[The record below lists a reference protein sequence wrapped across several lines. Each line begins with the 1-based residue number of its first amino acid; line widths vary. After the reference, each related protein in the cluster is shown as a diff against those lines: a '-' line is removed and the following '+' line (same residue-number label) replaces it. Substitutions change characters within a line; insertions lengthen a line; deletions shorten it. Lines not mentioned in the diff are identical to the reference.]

1 MQVKTVRDMET
12 NTSLAGKT
20 VIITGATAGIGR
32 STAVLMA
39 SLGANV
45 VAAGRRVAE
54 GEETARLASVNGRD
68 CRFVQ
73 CDVTDVEQVNSVIRY
88 AVGEFGRL
96 DCAFNNA
103 GLLSDTGKLHETSD
117 SVFAAT
123 LDVNVRGVWNC
134 MKAEL
139 AVMVQQGGGAI
150 VNDSSINGLRASLR
164 RPAYTASKH
173 AVIGLTRSVAL
184 DYARQGIRANAICP
198 GPIDTAMMEQIDK
211 ADTEARHRI
220 ERAVPMGRYGTPEE
234 VAELVAWLCSDAASY
249 VTGQAFSVDG
259 GLTAI

>member
-1 MQVKTVRDMET
+1 MKAVRHMET
-12 NTSLAGKT
+12 STSLKGKT
-20 VIITGATAGIGR
+20 AIIMGATAGIGR
-32 STAVLMA
+32 SAAILMA

-54 GEETARLASVNGRD
+54 GEETVRLASVNGGV

-73 CDVTDVEQVNSVIRY
+73 CDVTDVGQVDAVVRY
-88 AVGEFGRL
+88 AVDEFGRL

-103 GLLSDTGKLHETSD
+103 GLLADTGKLQETD
-117 SVFAAT
+117 DAVLAAT

-139 AVMVQQGGGAI
+139 AIMVEQGGGAI

-173 AVIGLTRSVAL
+173 AVLGLTRSVAL
-184 DYARQGIRANAICP
+184 DYARSGIRANAICP

-211 ADTEARHRI
+211 ADAEARRRI

-259 GLTAI
+259 GLTAF

>member
-1 MQVKTVRDMET
+1 MDSK
-12 NTSLAGKT
+12 TSLKGKT
-20 VIITGATAGIGR
+20 AIITGATSGIGR
-32 STAVLMA
+32 ATAVLMA

-45 VAAGRRVAE
+45 VAAGRRVDE
-54 GEETARLASVNGRD
+54 GNETVRLASATGGV
-68 CRFVQ
+68 CRFVR
-73 CDVTDVEQVNSVIRY
+73 CDVTDVEQVTALVQY
-88 AVGEFGRL
+88 AVSEFGRL

-103 GLLSDTGKLHETSD
+103 GLLADTGKLHETSD
-117 SVFAAT
+117 DVLVAT
-123 LDVNVRGVWNC
+123 LDVNVRGTWNC

-139 AVMVQQGGGAI
+139 AVMVEQGGGVI

-173 AVIGLTRSVAL
+173 AVLGMTRAVAL
-184 DYARQGIRANAICP
+184 DYARRGIRANAICP

-211 ADTEARHRI
+211 SDLEARRRI
-220 ERAVPMGRYGTPEE
+220 ERGVPMGRYGTPEE
-234 VAELVAWLCSDAASY
+234 VAELVAWLCSNAASY

>member
-1 MQVKTVRDMET
+1 MKATANMDTR
-12 NTSLAGKT
+12 TSLAGKT
-20 VIITGATAGIGR
+20 AIITGATSGIGR
-32 STAVLMA
+32 ATAILMA

-45 VAAGRRVAE
+45 VVAGRRVAE
-54 GEETARLASVNGRD
+54 GEETARIASDSDGE
-68 CRFVQ
+68 CRFVR
-73 CDVTDVEQVNSVIRY
+73 CDVTDVEQVTGLVRY
-88 AVGEFGRL
+88 AVKEFGRL

-117 SVFAAT
+117 DVLSAM

-139 AVMVQQGGGAI
+139 AVMVEQGGGAI

-173 AVIGLTRSVAL
+173 AVLGLTRSVAL
-184 DYARQGIRANAICP
+184 DYARSGIRANAICP

-211 ADTEARHRI
+211 ADAEARRRI